1 MLLALRTREGA
12 GRRGASPVDGAVPER
27 TSNLGLV
34 TRNVHWLMLMGTSFV
49 VAAYLQ
55 VARGYDAIGTGVIFT
70 AATLGLLAS
79 SPAAERLA
87 KRRPQRTLAAPR

>member
-12 GRRGASPVDGAVPER
+12 GRRGASPVDVPVPER

-34 TRNVHWLMLMGTSFV
+34 TRNVQWLMLMGTSFV

-55 VARGYDAIGTGVIFT
+55 VGRGYDAIGTGVI
-70 AATLGLLAS
+70 LLAS
-79 SPAAERLA
+79 SPAAGRLA